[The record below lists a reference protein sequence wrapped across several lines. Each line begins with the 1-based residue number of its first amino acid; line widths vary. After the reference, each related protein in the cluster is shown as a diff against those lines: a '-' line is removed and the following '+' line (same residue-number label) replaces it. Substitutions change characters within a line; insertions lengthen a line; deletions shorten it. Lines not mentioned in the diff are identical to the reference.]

1 MNEDEEEECEGE
13 GDNRG
18 TDDSFDMFRFLVGS
32 DDEVPVQNRHA
43 AGSEPEAE
51 EEPKK
56 KVFGSASSSISK
68 DITPQ
73 SIKEMIAN
81 QDADFLKR
89 LSGEDLNRWIIEQM
103 EKK

>member
-13 GDNRG
+13 GDNGG

-43 AGSEPEAE
+43 DGSEPEAE

-56 KVFGSASSSISK
+56 KFPVQQAAASAKTLHHRASK
-68 DITPQ
+68 
-73 SIKEMIAN
+73 K
-81 QDADFLKR
+81 
-89 LSGEDLNRWIIEQM
+89 
-103 EKK
+103 